1 VIVGVNRFQSDE
13 SASIPVFR
21 VNPAIERARVEE
33 IRALRAG
40 RNAAVWQQSL
50 NELEAAARSTA
61 NLMPRIMAAAEADAT
76 VGEISDTL
84 RRVFGEYRD
93 NL

>member
-1 VIVGVNRFQSDE
+1 MNKFQTDE
-13 SASIPVFR
+13 AQSIPVFR
-21 VNPAIERARVEE
+21 VNAAIERARVEE
-33 IRALRAG
+33 VRALRAG
-40 RNAAVWQQSL
+40 RNAEAWQRSL
-50 NELEAAARSTA
+50 AELEAAARGTD
-61 NLMPRIMAAAEADAT
+61 NLMPVILAAADADAT